1 MFRYQ
6 FLCLGNVRDV
16 TKGEVKFG
24 NDLGTLLAKLI
35 AMCAKESEFQQ
46 KMVPRYVYVI
56 INPEARLFNQG

>member
-6 FLCLGNVRDV
+6 FLCLENVRDA

-35 AMCAKESEFQQ
+35 AMCAKESKFQQ
-46 KMVPRYVYVI
+46 KM
-56 INPEARLFNQG
+56 GT